1 MIFLPLPVIDNL
13 PTQKKKVKKNCLCLV
28 RKTLKRKKKQI
39 VVVKDREYKLII
51 MLFLFSSLRIATSIV
66 KAIRHYS
73 LFGRYLKSIKKFKAV
88 CKFKVQRAFEGI
100 LCHPSPAYI
109 LDQSGN

>member
-39 VVVKDREYKLII
+39 VVVKDKEYKLII
-51 MLFLFSSLRIATSIV
+51 MLFFL
-66 KAIRHYS
+66 
-73 LFGRYLKSIKKFKAV
+73 AV
-88 CKFKVQRAFEGI
+88 LGLQ
-100 LCHPSPAYI
+100 HPSSRLYVTTVCLEDI
-109 LDQSGN
+109 